1 MCCFKPTPQSVSE
14 TLIFASHA
22 VRGRQVLVYSLLIEM
37 TEPIAMI
44 LPIPVRRNPKDDD
57 VRFTNMQHYPEFFTD
72 LELLFPAA
80 PKTRKAFGFGGGFG
94 GGAVAPPLQVHE
106 VGDYDASFVP
116 SIRDFD
122 RLDER
127 FRIEESVWLTQPH
140 YAEYGFVVFQLKT
153 SENRDRR
160 PGAFGYRPH
169 PMAFDFPLSNRDQPL
184 FFPTVH
190 IHDGTMP
197 DEEEFDHILYAQT
210 SHPDGRRIMEWDESS
225 MLIIGKVKARKAA
238 RLITENQHCY
248 RRKITGLQKNRDT
261 WL

>member
-1 MCCFKPTPQSVSE
+1 MCCFKPSPKSVSE

-44 LPIPVRRNPKDDD
+44 LPIPVRQNPKDDD

-72 LELLFPAA
+72 LELLFQGAR
-80 PKTRKAFGFGGGFG
+80 KTRKARGFGGFG
-94 GGAVAPPLQVHE
+94 GGAEPPLEVHE

-116 SIRDFD
+116 TIRDFD

-127 FRIEESVWLTQPH
+127 FRIDESVWLTQPH

-153 SENRDRR
+153 PETMAADSKLFRS
-160 PGAFGYRPH
+160 RPH

-197 DEEEFDHILYAQT
+197 DEEEFDHILYAQP
-210 SHPDGRRIMEWDESS
+210 SNPDRSNILQWSESDL
-225 MLIIGKVKARKAA
+225 LIKGHVNARKAA

-248 RRKITGLQKNRDT
+248 RRKIKGLQKNRDT